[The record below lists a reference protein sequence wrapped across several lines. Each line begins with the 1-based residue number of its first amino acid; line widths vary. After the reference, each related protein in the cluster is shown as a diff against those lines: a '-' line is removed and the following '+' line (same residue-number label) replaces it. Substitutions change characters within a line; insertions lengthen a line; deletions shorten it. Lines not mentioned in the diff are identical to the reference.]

1 MTIAEIILLGPGEG
15 AKISV
20 RGDKYTFKAATQDTG
35 GAYALLEIETVA
47 GAGGPP
53 AHMHAHEKGCLSII
67 SIGCAA
73 LLDSVGTTVL

>member
-35 GAYALLEIETVA
+35 
-47 GAGGPP
+47 
-53 AHMHAHEKGCLSII
+53 
-67 SIGCAA
+67 
-73 LLDSVGTTVL
+73 